1 MVSYVSIDNTFFSLT
16 SPDDKDG
23 SPPAK
28 RVSRSSLTLHLH
40 SPSWTPQGTEYE
52 FKEDWGEQEVGI
64 KNPVAVVLDLTTET
78 CSVLSTGEFDD
89 ISVGQVSRARCFVS
103 VMSLI
108 ICRLSGVQMS

>member
-1 MVSYVSIDNTFFSLT
+1 M
-16 SPDDKDG
+16 
-23 SPPAK
+23 
-28 RVSRSSLTLHLH
+28 
-40 SPSWTPQGTEYE
+40 
-52 FKEDWGEQEVGI
+52 
-64 KNPVAVVLDLTTET
+64 LDLTTET